1 MDYEGI
7 IQVISSVGFPIVAC
21 CAMFYLYDRTI
32 KDLTVAI
39 NRIDDTMAH
48 ILTHL
53 EGVRVYNKDNKDV

>member
-21 CAMFYLYDRTI
+21 CAMFYLYDKTI

-39 NRIDDTMAH
+39 NRIDDTMGH
-48 ILTHL
+48 ILSHL
-53 EGVRVYNKDNKDV
+53 EGVRVYNKKDEDV